1 MSDDGHH
8 QISPD
13 QLRWLKAFLASQM
26 PDRMPTAPVDVSG
39 VELDRHLMDG
49 LRRRDGR
56 DIYMFPPHLRKLF
69 DTLSEGDVAKLER
82 LITLRPETINW
93 IHDKN
98 DRELKG
104 LDGAVEFITSSRTA
118 AKVLAWC
125 FAAAVS
131 FVGGAV
137 ALAKGGYDLFA
148 LFRGGPR

>member
-82 LITLRPETINW
+82 LMSLRPETIGW

-98 DRELKG
+98 DRELKN

-118 AKVLAWC
+118 GKWLLWIGGLSVT
-125 FAAAVS
+125 
-131 FVGGAV
+131 FVGGV
-137 ALAKGGYDLFA
+137 TALAKNGIDLFA
-148 LFRGGPR
+148 MLRGGR